1 MDEIG
6 GDPGASFPANGLSGL
21 FDSLDRLIQHFGQR
35 FGIIGAIRAQ
45 GLLSSRGLL
54 LALVGL
60 LLLPLVLMGV
70 NGLLRRANRVE
81 ANFRGEQIPQ
91 SFGLAIGAWAGVMM
105 GLNAWLFAVQRG
117 ESLFWLTGVT
127 GFGLLGF
134 IDDTWGTK
142 RIKGLR
148 GHFRAAFRERTIT
161 TGFVKAVGGGLLA
174 LLLGWRLYPVSAAL
188 ALLAAALIALS
199 ANAVNLLDLRPGRA
213 GGVFM
218 LVAFPLCAL
227 MLFSGEAGTPLLLFV
242 LIPTIPVWQ
251 RDAKAQVMMG
261 DTGSNLLGAT
271 LGIALATSPI
281 TVPFRLLMLSLLIGL
296 HILAERVSL
305 TKLIE
310 QKPLLRKLDRLTGVR

>member
-21 FDSLDRLIQHFGQR
+21 FDSLDRVLQHIGQR
-35 FGIIGAIRAQ
+35 VGWINAVRVQ
-45 GLLSSRGLL
+45 GMLTARGLL

-60 LLLPLVLMGV
+60 LLLPLVLAGISR
-70 NGLLRRANRVE
+70 LLRRAGRLE
-81 ANFRGEQIPQ
+81 ANYRGERIPQ
-91 SFGLAIGAWAGVMM
+91 SFGLAIVLWAGTMLGM
-105 GLNAWLFAVQRG
+105 NAWLFALQRR
-117 ESLFWLTGVT
+117 ESLLWVGCVA

-148 GHFRAAFRERTIT
+148 GHFRAAFREHTIT

-174 LLLGWRLYPVSAAL
+174 LLIGRLLNPASPAL

-213 GGVFM
+213 GGVF
-218 LVAFPLCAL
+218 LLLAFPLCVL
-227 MLFSGEAGTPLLLFV
+227 VLFSREAGTPLLLFI
-242 LIPTIPVWQ
+242 LLPTFTVWQ
-251 RDAKAQVMMG
+251 RDARAQVMMG
-261 DTGSNLLGAT
+261 DTGSNVLGAT
-271 LGIALATSPI
+271 LGLALASPPVTLPLQI
-281 TVPFRLLMLSLLIGL
+281 LALSLLVAL
-296 HILAERVSL
+296 HILAERISL

-310 QKPLLRKLDRLTGVR
+310 QRPLLRKLDKLTGVR